1 MPDPSIL
8 IVACLVFLLAGFVKG
23 FVGFGLPLIAVGL
36 MTTIIGLQSAIA
48 LLLVPALGTNLWQA
62 LAGANTAALFRR
74 FWTFFIPT
82 MLLTWPGTLALS
94 RVNTDYLTGL
104 LGSLVLVYVILS
116 LAHVKFEVPRHLEP
130 GLNPV
135 MGITSGLLA
144 GMTGAFT
151 MPGVVYLQSTQL
163 PRDQL
168 VQALGMLFILSAVGL
183 GFSMGSQDLLSR
195 ELILI
200 SASALLPTFAGMMFG
215 TRLRKRTSEARFRQF
230 FLLALGLLGLY
241 ITARSGFAIIS
252 QTGP

>member
-8 IVACLVFLLAGFVKG
+8 IVACLVFSLAGFVKG

-36 MTTIIGLQSAIA
+36 MTTIIGLQPAIA

-74 FWTFFIPT
+74 FWTFFVPT
-82 MLLTWPGTLALS
+82 MLFTWPGTLALS

-104 LGSLVLVYVILS
+104 LGGLVLLYVILS
-116 LAHVKFEVPRHLEP
+116 LTRVKFEVPRRLEP
-130 GLNPV
+130 RLNPV
-135 MGITSGLLA
+135 IGVTSGVLA

-168 VQALGMLFILSAVGL
+168 VQALGMLFILSAIGL
-183 GFSMGSQDLLSR
+183 GVSMGSQNLLSR
-195 ELILI
+195 DLILV
-200 SASALLPTFAGMMFG
+200 SAAALVPTFAGMMIG
-215 TRLRKRTSEARFRQF
+215 TRLRKRTSEQRFRQF
-230 FLLALGLLGLY
+230 FLLALGVLGLY
-241 ITARSGFAIIS
+241 ITARSGIAIMS
-252 QTGP
+252 QGGL